1 MTSTQTSMVWVVS
14 RLSVH
19 SHTKFTMRGDPTV
32 DSIHIYALME
42 SETASIITPAMKAMM
57 T

>member
-1 MTSTQTSMVWVVS
+1 MVWVVS